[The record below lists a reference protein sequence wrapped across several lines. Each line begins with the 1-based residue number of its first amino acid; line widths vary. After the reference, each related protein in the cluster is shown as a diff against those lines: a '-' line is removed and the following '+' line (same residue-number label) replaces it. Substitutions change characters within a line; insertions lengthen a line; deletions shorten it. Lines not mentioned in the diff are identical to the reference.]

1 MNSEK
6 NPVVEI
12 RKTVRG
18 ASPRIPYEKI
28 ARGILGR
35 RYELSLVICGDSI
48 AKRVNRAY
56 RKKTHAANVLSFP
69 LDAREGEMFL
79 NARAAARESKRFGVP
94 LRARLALLFIH
105 GCLHLKGMKHSRK
118 MYDQEQCILKRFA
131 LLK

>member
-1 MNSEK
+1 MNGEK

-18 ASPRIPYEKI
+18 ASPQLPYEEI

-35 RYELSLVICGDSI
+35 RYELSLVICGDPL

-56 RKKTHAANVLSFP
+56 RKKPHAANVLSFS

-79 NARAAARESKRFGVP
+79 NARAAAREAKRFGVP

-105 GCLHLKGMKHSRK
+105 GCLHLKGLRHGPK
-118 MYDQEQCILKRFA
+118 MEREEARIMRRFT
-131 LLK
+131 